1 MVIGVTISDEEVV
14 PDVIDE
20 NVRTVVVVDVVDNG
34 EQ

>member
-14 PDVIDE
+14 PDDIDE
-20 NVRTVVVVDVVDNG
+20 NVRTVVVVVVDNG